1 MKLKRHWLLAALLS
15 TGFVSGGHASIIN
28 SPVPSNAFI
37 TFGGLQWAWASP
49 LPGADLS
56 YQGGLG
62 WRLPTLLELAMAP
75 DATDFMFAGANVP
88 VGGFDLVSGA
98 SFHATNSNLTGAA
111 ACATPYFS
119 NTYLFCDWAEG
130 KGQNANG
137 WAGEKGA
144 DGSAA
149 EQLVVRQTPEPVS
162 SALLALG
169 LAGLAFRSRRE
180 A

>member
-1 MKLKRHWLLAALLS
+1 MFMKLKRHWLLAALLS

-62 WRLPTLLELAMAP
+62 WRLPTLLELAVAP
-75 DATDFMFAGANVP
+75 DATDFLFAGANVP
-88 VGGFDLVSGA
+88 YGGTAASGA
-98 SFHATNSNLTGAA
+98 YFQATNANLTGTA
-111 ACATPYFS
+111 ACAAPYFN
-119 NTYLFCDWAEG
+119 NTYSYCDWADG
-130 KGQNANG
+130 KGQNSNA
-137 WAGEKGA
+137 WAGA
-144 DGSAA
+144 DGAVSSAD
-149 EQLVVRQTPEPVS
+149 QLVVRQTPEPAS